1 MCRKLCFLMVVV
13 SAKSDTDTAITTS
26 LGPSS
31 RTTNSMGRFQQHQKD
46 LPGAACGQLIDA
58 VPAQLEQHERSS
70 SDYTTTSR
78 RLYSS
83 GLARLKAVD
92 EGNLYTRAREK
103 NGRNLSSTTSRAL
116 PQSRHRAMFMPG
128 EDNLSSEEVLALVHR
143 SQYPPSCDRYLVV
156 VDPPSGM
163 GLGWVS
169 TLLLNMLATAMS
181 ENRVLIEV
189 PHHALS
195 ERAETVAKSA
205 RWCDREPYTL
215 QCLYM
220 PWTDC
225 PLPPGPWSA
234 VAKWGRSAAMQREN
248 ANKSVVLLR
257 VPDYHSRGNW
267 GGTWRHWIKLP
278 KYAQTLSR
286 FITSPRPW
294 VATAAAC
301 YMRECGLEPG
311 QFLTVHLRES
321 AEKQREARSELP
333 QLENYTAATELVLAN
348 MTAAATGG
356 SLLVQTANGDL
367 LKRFTTW
374 ARKRDLSVCVTNNR
388 RSAVG
393 VAAHDSWG
401 GKNHSAVMD
410 EAAIAAVNGHLA
422 SLSGGFISPRSSQW
436 TGFVDRLMGFGPD
449 MSGCSRSMKCARR
462 KEGF

>member
-1 MCRKLCFLMVVV
+1 M
-13 SAKSDTDTAITTS
+13 
-26 LGPSS
+26 
-31 RTTNSMGRFQQHQKD
+31 
-46 LPGAACGQLIDA
+46 
-58 VPAQLEQHERSS
+58 
-70 SDYTTTSR
+70 
-78 RLYSS
+78 
-83 GLARLKAVD
+83 
-92 EGNLYTRAREK
+92 
-103 NGRNLSSTTSRAL
+103 
-116 PQSRHRAMFMPG
+116 
-128 EDNLSSEEVLALVHR
+128 SSEEALALVHR
-143 SQYPPSCDRYLVV
+143 SQYPPSCDRYLVL
-156 VDPPSGM
+156 VDPRHAGM

-169 TLLLNMLATAMS
+169 TLLVNMLATAMS

-189 PHHALS
+189 PYHALS

-215 QCLYM
+215 QCLYK

-234 VAKWGRSAAMQREN
+234 VAKWGSSAATQRAN
-248 ANKSVVLLR
+248 ANKSVVLLS
-257 VPDYHSRGNW
+257 VQHYHSRGGW
-267 GGTWRHWIKLP
+267 MGTWRSWKKLP
-278 KYAQTLSR
+278 KYAQTLAR

-321 AEKQREARSELP
+321 AEKKHEARSNLP
-333 QLENYTAATELVLAN
+333 QLENYTAATELMLAN

-356 SLLVQTANGDL
+356 GLLVQTANGDL
-367 LKRFTTW
+367 LKRFTAW

-393 VAAHDSWG
+393 AVAHDSWG

-422 SLSGGFISPRSSQW
+422 SLGGRFISPVSSQW
-436 TGFVDRLMGFGPD
+436 TGFVARLMGLGSD
-449 MSGCSRSMKCARR
+449 MPGCSRSMVCARR